1 MADWTIEKA
10 LLANFAS
17 SSEAYRQTDELRV
30 RLGFAA
36 RAPVARMAIG
46 RSLGET
52 TIPPKVPDML
62 GKAIKGDTLFGVEEH
77 PLWI

>member
-36 RAPVARMAIG
+36 HAHAAPPATAQAR
-46 RSLGET
+46 T
-52 TIPPKVPDML
+52 
-62 GKAIKGDTLFGVEEH
+62 
-77 PLWI
+77 